1 MSNISRLLGTM
12 RRRVATA
19 AILMLAVAFPIAA
32 TAASTVK
39 ITANTTVANASKHQ
53 GWKSSTTAGYNDV
66 VDVQVVYNNKEKA
79 GSGKVAKNLTVK
91 INIPTKAGTN
101 QTITTKTSADN
112 SNTVNGS
119 AKVTLSR
126 ADAYL
131 QYIPGTA
138 TWKHSVSANS
148 TKTTTQKVSDN
159 VVLGANGLR
168 LENENPCQA
177 GSIQVQARVMV
188 PGLTVDK
195 FVRIKGSTDWN
206 RSISAKAGDTL
217 QYEIAYQNTGNT
229 AQKSVMFRD
238 QLPKGVTYVPG
249 STMLNNTSNP
259 NGYNVPNDSLV
270 ASNGITV
277 GDYLPGAAAYV
288 MFEVKINSADKL
300 SCGDNLIR
308 NMAYVMPKGMN
319 YYWNTADVHV
329 NVKCESQPQ
338 YSCDAFHVTLGDK
351 RSVTVDKFNY
361 TAKNGAEFKSVVIDF
376 GDGSDSLTTD
386 KAVGQTHTYAKDG
399 KYTLTATA
407 HFTANGKDVTDI
419 GSCTQ
424 TVSFNTPTVPP
435 TTPPKQ
441 LVNTGAGDVIGLFG
455 LVAVAGA
462 VMHRAFS
469 RRLSR
474 Q

>member
-1 MSNISRLLGTM
+1 
-12 RRRVATA
+12 
-19 AILMLAVAFPIAA
+19 
-32 TAASTVK
+32 
-39 ITANTTVANASKHQ
+39 
-53 GWKSSTTAGYNDV
+53 
-66 VDVQVVYNNKEKA
+66 VYNNKEKA

-148 TKTTTQKVSDN
+148 SKTTTQKVSDN

-177 GSIQVQARVMV
+177 GSIQVQVRVMV
-188 PGLTVDK
+188 PGLTIDK
-195 FVRIKGSTDWN
+195 FARIAGSGDSWQ
-206 RSISAKAGDTL
+206 RSITAQPGQTV
-217 QYEIAYQNTGNT
+217 QYLISYKNTGNSD
-229 AQKSVMFRD
+229 QKDVIVAD
-238 QLPKGVTYVPG
+238 KLPKGMTYVPG
-249 STMLNNTSNP
+249 STILTNGDFPKGKTTVDTVVQGGLIIGTYHPGINAFVELNAK
-259 NGYNVPNDSLV
+259 VP
-270 ASNGITV
+270 T
-277 GDYLPGAAAYV
+277 
-288 MFEVKINSADKL
+288 ADKL
-300 SCGDNLIR
+300 SCGDNLLR
-308 NMAYVMPKGMN
+308 NIATVQPKGMN

-329 NVKCESQPQ
+329 NVKCENQPQ
-338 YSCDAFHVTLGDK
+338 FSCDAFHVTLGDK
-351 RSVTVDKFNY
+351 RSVTVDKFSY

-376 GDGSDSLTTD
+376 GDGSDALTTD

-407 HFTANGKDVTDI
+407 HFTANGKDVTDT

>member
-148 TKTTTQKVSDN
+148 SKTTTQKVSDN

-188 PGLTVDK
+188 PGTKVVK
-195 FVRIKGSTDWN
+195 EVE
-206 RSISAKAGDTL
+206 KANETNKWAQTNKANPGDTL
-217 QYEIAYQNTGNT
+217 KYRITYQNTGNT
-229 AQKSVMFRD
+229 QAKNVIVRD
-238 QLPKGVTYVPG
+238 NLPAGLT
-249 STMLNNTSNP
+249 L
-259 NGYNVPNDSLV
+259 VPNTTRVYSSI
-270 ASNGITV
+270 ANGVLDPTNNITGGGLNV
-277 GDYLPGAAAYV
+277 GNPMPGAVVYV
-288 MFEVKINSADKL
+288 TFEVKVADAGKL
-300 SCGDNLIR
+300 ACGETTFR
-308 NMAYVMPKGMN
+308 NIGIAHPKTEN
-319 YYWNTADVHV
+319 EYYNIALTTV
-329 NVKCESQPQ
+329 NKTCESQPQ

-407 HFTANGKDVTDI
+407 HFTANGKDVTDT

>member
-1 MSNISRLLGTM
+1 
-12 RRRVATA
+12 
-19 AILMLAVAFPIAA
+19 
-32 TAASTVK
+32 
-39 ITANTTVANASKHQ
+39 
-53 GWKSSTTAGYNDV
+53 
-66 VDVQVVYNNKEKA
+66 
-79 GSGKVAKNLTVK
+79 
-91 INIPTKAGTN
+91 
-101 QTITTKTSADN
+101 
-112 SNTVNGS
+112 
-119 AKVTLSR
+119 
-126 ADAYL
+126 
-131 QYIPGTA
+131 
-138 TWKHSVSANS
+138 
-148 TKTTTQKVSDN
+148 
-159 VVLGANGLR
+159 
-168 LENENPCQA
+168 
-177 GSIQVQARVMV
+177 MV

-249 STMLNNTSNP
+249 STMLKNTSNP

-407 HFTANGKDVTDI
+407 HFTANGKDVTDT

-424 TVSFNTPTVPP
+424 TVSFTTPTVPP